1 LLGLRRDSSLP
12 SLFVMLALLAATPA
26 LQLNGRAAPAVAP
39 AAAPQTRRQL
49 IQTAA
54 AAAAA
59 AAAGGVAPALAGGDT
74 FNRMSGVLEPF
85 TDVQKGFKLY
95 KPVAWNQFEAD
106 PGVYDMKWVDLI
118 EPFETVQVSTS
129 PVSTATSISALGE
142 LDEVGAKFAKSR
154 DAQLVSSK
162 SRDADGSLAY
172 TFELKGDAYHE
183 CSLRPSPSQRA
194 VAPPPAHA
202 PPRPHAQVPAADHQ
216 PRQALPPLHGGLEQ
230 ALVQAG
236 RNVQKRRP
244 LIRAQGLLSG
254 ASEPGLSRDGFRAA
268 RSAAHS
274 VTGEGEGRAAFWFAM
289 LWPLSAREEASGSPG
304 CDEGG
309 L

>member
-1 LLGLRRDSSLP
+1 MCRACDKPRPHPHQPLIRHVTHPPSHPNPDSSLP

-142 LDEVGAKFAKSR
+142 LDEARRRRGGREASR
-154 DAQLVSSK
+154 RPSSRHAPRLSPGRLAQ
-162 SRDADGSLAY
+162 
-172 TFELKGDAYHE
+172 
-183 CSLRPSPSQRA
+183 SLRRA
-194 VAPPPAHA
+194 ATRSSS
-202 PPRPHAQVPAADHQ
+202 PPRAATLTARRHACSRGCVEGAAGLTGTAGS
-216 PRQALPPLHGGLEQ
+216 RLACLHL
-230 ALVQAG
+230 
-236 RNVQKRRP
+236 
-244 LIRAQGLLSG
+244 
-254 ASEPGLSRDGFRAA
+254 
-268 RSAAHS
+268 
-274 VTGEGEGRAAFWFAM
+274 
-289 LWPLSAREEASGSPG
+289 
-304 CDEGG
+304 
-309 L
+309 

>member
-1 LLGLRRDSSLP
+1 
-12 SLFVMLALLAATPA
+12 
-26 LQLNGRAAPAVAP
+26 VAP

-183 CSLRPSPSQRA
+183 YLLLTINRGKLYRLST
-194 VAPPPAHA
+194 VAS
-202 PPRPHAQVPAADHQ
+202 
-216 PRQALPPLHGGLEQ
+216 
-230 ALVQAG
+230 
-236 RNVQKRRP
+236 NKRW
-244 LIRAQGLLSG
+244 SK
-254 ASEPGLSRDGFRAA
+254 
-268 RSAAHS
+268 
-274 VTGEGEGRAAFWFAM
+274 
-289 LWPLSAREEASGSPG
+289 REEMYKNVVLSFVPKGF
-304 CDEGG
+304 
-309 L
+309 